1 MKKRRFCCALAAACV
16 AVAGGK
22 SPAAA
27 AQAPGECKPDIK
39 WNPKPFAFER
49 TSDVRYIDFEHGND
63 NNPGTKERPWK
74 HHPWDKNARGRAAA
88 CKGVHTYCF
97 KRGVVYRGALVAKES
112 GEPGNPIRLTVD
124 PSWGSGPAALYG
136 SVRIAGGWKRCTDAK
151 CPEIPAPGRSKTWY
165 IDLDKTFVP
174 RMLWEVHGD
183 TVTPI
188 PIARTPN
195 WKITNPDDPRSEWW
209 EFTDTVVELKLYVSS
224 IRGFKVGDL
233 VTGAGR
239 WEQIDELPDGSRY
252 PRNRVTQVGKDYII
266 LDCRDY
272 RKTARTTFRELY
284 SIGATLAKE
293 FRRGGKITNG
303 KVTAVIRN
311 VERKTRY
318 RHIDARHLTQPAP
331 SYWRGATL
339 WCEGGAMPKPEA
351 VPVLAYDPREHSVS
365 VLRRGMGG
373 PHRGS
378 RYYLENLPQLL
389 DSPGEYYYTEKG
401 KHAGRLFLRLPGD
414 RDPNESVIEA
424 ANALVL
430 LDIDNQSNIE
440 ISGLDIRFLNTTPY
454 GGAHTIIWPWMFNAA
469 VRIVGDWRNITI
481 HNCRF
486 TQVTYCVSAFPKN
499 KNDVLDHIEISDNDM
514 HDIFGGVLC
523 FTNGSSPVHLAELRA
538 RLVHVRVLRN
548 RIRNVGYRHSVG
560 GGLGLHAV
568 DMMGVELAEI
578 AGNVID
584 RTWGAGLRIFNASGY
599 IRGGLEFP
607 LIRCLIHHNKATNTL
622 LGLQDYGGIASW
634 MGGPSY
640 VYCNISGNPVGY
652 KHAQFRRAAKLRKD
666 WYRTNCFGVGI
677 YLDGQYKGYVFNN
690 IIWGKNN
697 NVNDR
702 IYNSC
707 AFNEAMGFL
716 NTVFNNTMYCFGV
729 GFHKGMTQHNRC
741 YYLGNLMLD
750 VGHKFIQQEAVPSVI
765 EYHSLAYAKNVFNG
779 NPPNFGMLGRDVYHT
794 LREWQNGM
802 RRKKVMVADT
812 GVVASGEQVV
822 DAKAHD
828 FRLRPGSAAVD
839 RGAKVFVPWA
849 LYAVVG
855 EWPFFKHEA
864 DPALILG
871 ENINWNDEWYYRE
884 MYQYIPRNNLVGH
897 GIDASNFKFGVLEN
911 WIQGAL
917 ELNGKDEYCA
927 LPDSELRKSYE
938 WSVPRLPWWLK
949 GKTRGTYDGR
959 KRVTVDMSTNNF
971 LIEVVLK
978 TKPGLTRGGIVCK
991 CARKGYVLEIA
1002 EDGNAKMSLYFGRR
1016 SCSRTSAVPINDG
1029 RWHHL
1034 IAEVDRKRPKGIRI
1048 YVDGK
1053 PTNGRWLGR
1062 MDSTTSLSNGAD
1074 FVVGKT
1080 QVGAAGRTE
1089 RYFAGMFD
1097 FLRVSR
1103 GTLRDAETTIDE
1115 LYNWEFDGPFLKDF
1129 YGRPPTGRGR
1139 DAGAVEFVKE

>member
-440 ISGLDIRFLNTTPY
+440 ISGLDIRLLNTTPY
-454 GGAHTIIWPWMFNAA
+454 G
-469 VRIVGDWRNITI
+469 
-481 HNCRF
+481 
-486 TQVTYCVSAFPKN
+486 S
-499 KNDVLDHIEISDNDM
+499 
-514 HDIFGGVLC
+514 
-523 FTNGSSPVHLAELRA
+523 
-538 RLVHVRVLRN
+538 
-548 RIRNVGYRHSVG
+548 
-560 GGLGLHAV
+560 
-568 DMMGVELAEI
+568 
-578 AGNVID
+578 
-584 RTWGAGLRIFNASGY
+584 
-599 IRGGLEFP
+599 
-607 LIRCLIHHNKATNTL
+607 
-622 LGLQDYGGIASW
+622 ASW
-634 MGGPSY
+634 ATG
-640 VYCNISGNPVGY
+640 
-652 KHAQFRRAAKLRKD
+652 A
-666 WYRTNCFGVGI
+666 
-677 YLDGQYKGYVFNN
+677 
-690 IIWGKNN
+690 
-697 NVNDR
+697 
-702 IYNSC
+702 
-707 AFNEAMGFL
+707 
-716 NTVFNNTMYCFGV
+716 
-729 GFHKGMTQHNRC
+729 
-741 YYLGNLMLD
+741 
-750 VGHKFIQQEAVPSVI
+750 
-765 EYHSLAYAKNVFNG
+765 
-779 NPPNFGMLGRDVYHT
+779 T
-794 LREWQNGM
+794 LRYTT
-802 RRKKVMVADT
+802 AD
-812 GVVASGEQVV
+812 SP
-822 DAKAHD
+822 K
-828 FRLRPGSAAVD
+828 
-839 RGAKVFVPWA
+839 
-849 LYAVVG
+849 
-855 EWPFFKHEA
+855 
-864 DPALILG
+864 
-871 ENINWNDEWYYRE
+871 
-884 MYQYIPRNNLVGH
+884 
-897 GIDASNFKFGVLEN
+897 
-911 WIQGAL
+911 
-917 ELNGKDEYCA
+917 
-927 LPDSELRKSYE
+927 LP
-938 WSVPRLPWWLK
+938 
-949 GKTRGTYDGR
+949 
-959 KRVTVDMSTNNF
+959 
-971 LIEVVLK
+971 
-978 TKPGLTRGGIVCK
+978 
-991 CARKGYVLEIA
+991 IA
-1002 EDGNAKMSLYFGRR
+1002 
-1016 SCSRTSAVPINDG
+1016 
-1029 RWHHL
+1029 
-1034 IAEVDRKRPKGIRI
+1034 
-1048 YVDGK
+1048 
-1053 PTNGRWLGR
+1053 
-1062 MDSTTSLSNGAD
+1062 
-1074 FVVGKT
+1074 
-1080 QVGAAGRTE
+1080 
-1089 RYFAGMFD
+1089 
-1097 FLRVSR
+1097 
-1103 GTLRDAETTIDE
+1103 
-1115 LYNWEFDGPFLKDF
+1115 
-1129 YGRPPTGRGR
+1129 
-1139 DAGAVEFVKE
+1139 